1 MHLAL
6 LALLP
11 LITAASAQAHG
22 ESYAQTMGPV
32 AFMWPPDRPWSET
45 EENIAPCGSSASV
58 SNRTDFPLTG
68 GNLLLVA
75 QDDAWAVEIAISYK
89 ANPTSINDFS
99 PWFKTNVTAE
109 LDSAH
114 TCYSAPDI
122 PSSVNPGDVGTIQLI
137 YNAEDGSK
145 NVSHFACADVRFVEL
160 SAFRASGY
168 SVFCF
173 NTTEDEAAPD
183 GTPSSVSYASG
194 SATTLSVA
202 STAAAAAASST
213 SSSSNA
219 AYSNFGVSG
228 VLALFAGAVAAVV

>member
-1 MHLAL
+1 
-6 LALLP
+6 
-11 LITAASAQAHG
+11 
-22 ESYAQTMGPV
+22 
-32 AFMWPPDRPWSET
+32 MWPPDRPWSET
-45 EENIAPCGSSASV
+45 EENVAPCGSSAGV

-75 QDDAWAVEIAISYK
+75 QDEAWAVEIAISYK

-122 PSSVNPGDVGTIQLI
+122 PSSVKPGDVGTIQLV

-145 NVSHFACADVRFVEL
+145 NISHFACADVRFVEL

-173 NTTEDEAAPD
+173 NTTEGESAPE

-194 SATTLSVA
+194 SVSATTLSVA
-202 STAAAAAASST
+202 STAASPSST
-213 SSSSNA
+213 TTSSSSSNA
-219 AYSNFGVSG
+219 AYSNFGVSS
-228 VLALFAGAVAAVV
+228 VLALFAGVLAVL